1 MIEPAIHVKI
11 VSVHIGISP
20 KINYIYSGMAKYI
33 TKVGKSQ
40 EKLLENFMQQNTNFM
55 QQNTKNSD
63 KNAYLARRCSKIEV
77 FLIDQMHICT

>member
-11 VSVHIGISP
+11 VSVHIGISL
-20 KINYIYSGMAKYI
+20 KINYIYSGMAKYV

-40 EKLLENFMQQNTNFM
+40 EELLETYMQQNTNFM

-63 KNAYLARRCSKIEV
+63 KNADLARRCSKIV
-77 FLIDQMHICT
+77 GFFD